1 MNTGSLNAADRIS
14 QLPDDIIHLILS
26 FLSTP
31 EVVRLS
37 VLSKEWNQ
45 AYASFPIS
53 EFYSPSFADYFD
65 GGFRFAIFAVV
76 SFNGAAIN
84 WPSLRELSLNN
95 VQISDQRFINNLSL
109 TCPLIEKFA
118 LLECSGLKYLQ
129 LSGLRKLKKV
139 TVKSGYSHLEKIEID
154 VVSLHT
160 FSYSENHNLKTD
172 IDLTSC
178 KNLEVFKL
186 NVYNITEELIQ
197 HLNSSFPALK
207 VLVLYGQSLH
217 LHRIEISIPLLEKLK
232 IIVDQMS
239 VEEATFNTPRLRSFI
254 CVMHKIPSLFSLNQ
268 TSLQEVTLELF
279 AARNY
284 IKHGESFLEVFRGY
298 LKNFNHIKIVTLS
311 ICVYSSSVV
320 HKIVSPVSNSGL
332 LDISHLKLEIF
343 TREKESHAL
352 VDDLFCICRPQS
364 LLLVSGCGNNDEFR
378 KILCKKLLRMEK
390 RKQDGAAT
398 YQNCWQHE
406 LEGVKIQICGRNGSY
421 NKVLTCD
428 VFFDSLQTLEPKQK
442 IRFLFEWSFEFCT
455 FVYNS
460 LLRQCR
466 QYRSIPRFKLSVS
479 ADLCRSHRYSVQRPL
494 PPRIDELIIRCIEQV
509 TQKGVKELSICFR
522 TPVYY
527 RRLPEAMLSVTELA
541 VCKLAGCL
549 IEGNMNWPSLRVL
562 SLKRVEICGRRI
574 IDNLLFAC
582 PFIEEL
588 ALIECNGID
597 DLHLSGIVAEKIG

>member
-1 MNTGSLNAADRIS
+1 MNTGSPMNAADRIS
-14 QLPDDIIHLILS
+14 QLPDDLIHLILS

-65 GGFRFAIFAVV
+65 GGFRFAIFVYKSLLRQCQQYRNIPKFQFSFTKEHLPLPWDLDRLITRCIELGTHKGVKELSIYFSIPGYYKLPEAKLSVKELVV
-76 SFNGAAIN
+76 CSLGGCIFNGAAIN
-84 WPSLRELSLNN
+84 WPYLRELSLNN
-95 VQISDQRFINNLSL
+95 VQISDRRFIDNLSL

-139 TVKSGYSHLEKIEID
+139 TVKSGYWHLEKIEID

-160 FSYSENHNLKTD
+160 FSYSEKRNLKTD

-178 KNLEVFKL
+178 KNLE
-186 NVYNITEELIQ
+186 
-197 HLNSSFPALK
+197 
-207 VLVLYGQSLH
+207 
-217 LHRIEISIPLLEKLK
+217 
-232 IIVDQMS
+232 MS

-268 TSLQEVTLELF
+268 TSLQEVSLELF

-298 LKNFNHIKIVTLS
+298 LKNFNNIKIVTLS

-343 TREKESHAL
+343 TRERESHAL

-364 LLLVSGCGNNDEFR
+364 LLLVSGCANNDEFM

-406 LEGVKIQICGRNGSY
+406 LEGVKIQISW
-421 NKVLTCD
+421 K
-428 VFFDSLQTLEPKQK
+428 K
-442 IRFLFEWSFEFCT
+442 
-455 FVYNS
+455 
-460 LLRQCR
+460 
-466 QYRSIPRFKLSVS
+466 
-479 ADLCRSHRYSVQRPL
+479 
-494 PPRIDELIIRCIEQV
+494 
-509 TQKGVKELSICFR
+509 
-522 TPVYY
+522 
-527 RRLPEAMLSVTELA
+527 
-541 VCKLAGCL
+541 
-549 IEGNMNWPSLRVL
+549 
-562 SLKRVEICGRRI
+562 RI
-574 IDNLLFAC
+574 I
-582 PFIEEL
+582 
-588 ALIECNGID
+588 
-597 DLHLSGIVAEKIG
+597 

>member
-1 MNTGSLNAADRIS
+1 MNTGSLNASDRIS
-14 QLPDDIIHLILS
+14 QLPDDLIHLILS

-65 GGFRFAIFAVV
+65 GGFRFAIFVYKSLLRQCQQYRNIPKFQFSFTKELCRPYDYSEHLPLPWDLDRLITGCIELGTHKGVKELSLYFSIPGYYKLPEAMLSVKELVV
-76 SFNGAAIN
+76 CSLGGCIFNGAAIN

-95 VQISDQRFINNLSL
+95 VQISDRRFIDNLSL

-160 FSYSENHNLKTD
+160 FSYSENRNLKTD

-364 LLLVSGCGNNDEFR
+364 LLLVSGCGNNDEFM

-442 IRFLFEWSFEFCT
+442 IRFLFEW
-455 FVYNS
+455 
-460 LLRQCR
+460 
-466 QYRSIPRFKLSVS
+466 
-479 ADLCRSHRYSVQRPL
+479 
-494 PPRIDELIIRCIEQV
+494 
-509 TQKGVKELSICFR
+509 
-522 TPVYY
+522 
-527 RRLPEAMLSVTELA
+527 
-541 VCKLAGCL
+541 
-549 IEGNMNWPSLRVL
+549 
-562 SLKRVEICGRRI
+562 
-574 IDNLLFAC
+574 
-582 PFIEEL
+582 
-588 ALIECNGID
+588 
-597 DLHLSGIVAEKIG
+597 